1 MSWSRSP
8 WPSALRG
15 AVGGPAARPPA
26 CQAASPWESLQSA
39 RRRPHSTPPAVPS
52 ANTAASPPLP
62 GTVPPPT
69 PRPNKV
75 QGIQAREKQ
84 HLLFSEPGQASLL
97 RPGQG
102 SPRGRRGWE
111 PCLASPLPLWV
122 RSSLPFGSFPGLPGG
137 RLWLH
142 ARDEGGYQN

>member
-1 MSWSRSP
+1 MSWSSSP

-15 AVGGPAARPPA
+15 AAGVPAARPQPA
-26 CQAASPWESLQSA
+26 RLLPRGSPSSLRAAGLTQLYPQCLRQTRPPALPSPGQCRLPHPDQTKCKESRLGKSNIYCPQSPA
-39 RRRPHSTPPAVPS
+39 RR
-52 ANTAASPPLP
+52 
-62 GTVPPPT
+62 
-69 PRPNKV
+69 
-75 QGIQAREKQ
+75 
-84 HLLFSEPGQASLL
+84 LL

-111 PCLASPLPLWV
+111 PRLVSPLPLWV
-122 RSSLPFGSFPGLPGG
+122 RSSLPFGSFPGLPAG